1 MKNDIKAQLYSQ
13 LYYTVWRCQPRS
25 QDFFPCFEFVEK
37 SPGNQVVAV
46 SEESKE
52 DRAREARGKEQGGEI
67 GKESG

>member
-25 QDFFPCFEFVEK
+25 QDFFPCFEFVGK
-37 SPGNQVVAV
+37 SPGNEVVAV

-52 DRAREARGKEQGGEI
+52 DKGSGTRGKEQEGEI